1 MTLDIG
7 YVGQIAA
14 GLLTTIEV
22 ALASLVLATCIG
34 IAAALVARSG
44 NRFAVALTRTYAN
57 VIRGVPDLLLMLMLF
72 FGGQIALNKISEFL
86 SFKSAPELSQF
97 VSGVLTL
104 GFIYGAYFMET
115 FRGALMAIPAGQAEA
130 ARAFGMSNVQVNF
143 RILLPQ
149 MIRFALPGYT
159 NNWLVVTKSTA
170 LVSVIGLQDM
180 MYRAKAAGVAS
191 RDSFTY
197 LLLAGFGYLLITSV
211 SLVIF
216 KMVERK
222 YSAGV
227 RKEAHA

>member
-7 YVGQIAA
+7 YVKQIAA
-14 GLLTTIEV
+14 GLATTVEV

-34 IAAALVARSG
+34 LAAALIARSG
-44 NRFAVALTRTYAN
+44 NRLAVVLTRTYAN

-72 FGGQIALNKISEFL
+72 FGGQIALNKIAELL

-115 FRGALMAIPAGQAEA
+115 FRGALMAIPAGQTEA
-130 ARAFGMSNVQVNF
+130 ARAFGMTNAQVNL

-149 MIRFALPGYT
+149 MIRFALPSYT

-197 LLLAGFGYLLITSV
+197 LLIAGFGYLLITTV

-216 KMVERK
+216 KMLERK

-227 RKEAHA
+227 RKVVHA